1 MQPLENQ
8 LVKMFG
14 FKTFR
19 TGQKEVIQSIM
30 DGRDTLAMLPTG
42 TGKTLCFQ
50 MPGYLLDGLVII
62 ISPLLAL
69 MQDQVEQM
77 KAKGEKRVASL
88 NSFLTKQERDMVIR
102 SFHLLKF
109 LYISPEMLQSKFVLD
124 RLKRVTIALF
134 VVDEAHCISQWG
146 YDFRPNYLKLGTI
159 RKELNNPLTLALTAT
174 ATPEVQED
182 IIKNLSIQHAALVIH
197 SVNRENISILVEEA
211 TDYQDK
217 LQILLDALERVK
229 GAGIIYVS
237 SRKMAEQLSDV
248 LLESGFEGVSYYHG
262 GMETGD
268 RILIQQQFLSGQL
281 KIIVATTAFG
291 MGINKNDIR
300 FIFHLNMP
308 LSVEAYVQE
317 IGRAG
322 RDGLPSVA
330 IWLYAEGDEWQAAQL
345 IEKDFPVR
353 SEIEWVINH
362 ADIAHETTLEFIGD
376 DKVERIKELDHALI
390 KENVNDPRERIER
403 IESILETRKKD
414 KLTKLYQ
421 LKKWITSTECRKR
434 MIAAYFHQE
443 FQKKTEVCCDRCGT
457 TLKSIVSILPEQSN
471 CSPLEEQ
478 NWRMQLK
485 QLLTGRID
493 DINEK

>member
-1 MQPLENQ
+1 MQPLEIQ
-8 LVKMFG
+8 LEKMFG
-14 FKTFR
+14 FQSFR
-19 TGQKEVIQSIM
+19 TGQKEVIKSIM
-30 DGRDTLAMLPTG
+30 DGKDTLAMLPTG

-77 KAKGEKRVASL
+77 KANGEKRVASL
-88 NSFLTKQERDMVIR
+88 NSFLTLQERDRVIR
-102 SFHLLKF
+102 SLPILKF
-109 LYISPEMLQSKFVLD
+109 LYISPEMLRSRFIIDK
-124 RLKRVTIALF
+124 LKRVNIALF

-146 YDFRPNYLKLGTI
+146 YDFRPSYLQLYKV
-159 RKELNNPLTLALTAT
+159 RKELKNPLTLALTAT

-182 IIKNLSIQHAALVIH
+182 ILKNLSIQDAERVIH
-197 SVNRENISILVEEA
+197 SVNRENISIFVEE
-211 TDYQDK
+211 TNDYQDK
-217 LQILLDALERVK
+217 LQVLIDSLKRVE

-237 SRKMAEQLSDV
+237 SRKLAEQLSEW
-248 LLESGFEGVSYYHG
+248 LLEKGFDGVAYYHG
-262 GMETGD
+262 GMETSD

-281 KIIVATTAFG
+281 RIIVATNAFG

-330 IWLYAEGDEWQAAQL
+330 ILIYTEGDEWQAAQL
-345 IEKDFPVR
+345 IEKDFPNR
-353 SEIEWVINH
+353 SEIEWVINQSV
-362 ADIAHETTLEFIGD
+362 ASNDTDVEFIGD
-376 DKVERIKELDHALI
+376 EKMERIKEFNNALI
-390 KENVNDPRERIER
+390 KGNVNDSNERIER
-403 IESILETRKKD
+403 IYVMLENRKKD
-414 KLTKLYQ
+414 KLMKLNQ
-421 LKKWITSTECRKR
+421 LKQWIMAEDCRKS
-434 MIAAYFHQE
+434 MIASYFNQE

-457 TLKSIVSILPEQSN
+457 TLDQVIAILPEQTN
-471 CSPLEEQ
+471 DFLQMEE

-485 QLLTGRID
+485 QLFTGRTD
-493 DINEK
+493 

>member
-77 KAKGEKRVASL
+77 KANGEKRVASL

-109 LYISPEMLQSKFVLD
+109 LYISPEMLQSRFVLD
-124 RLKRVTIALF
+124 RLKKVTIALF

-146 YDFRPNYLKLGTI
+146 YDFRPNYLKLGII

-182 IIKNLSIQHAALVIH
+182 IVKNLSIKHAALVIH
-197 SVNRENISILVEEA
+197 NVNRENISILVEEA

-217 LQILLDALERVK
+217 LQILIDALERVK

-237 SRKMAEQLSDV
+237 SRKLAEQLSDF
-248 LLESGFEGVSYYHG
+248 LLESGFDGVSYYHG

-308 LSVEAYVQE
+308 LSIEAYVQE

-345 IEKDFPVR
+345 IEKDFPIR

-362 ADIAHETTLEFIGD
+362 ANTAHETTLEFIGD
-376 DKVERIKELDHALI
+376 DKVERIKELDQALI
-390 KENVNDPRERIER
+390 KDNVNDPRERIDR
-403 IESILETRKKD
+403 IENVLETRKKD

-421 LKKWITSTECRKR
+421 LKKWIISTECRKK
-434 MIAAYFHQE
+434 MIASYFHQE

-457 TLKSIVSILPEQSN
+457 TLKSIVSILPEESN
-471 CSPLEEQ
+471 HSPLEEQ

-485 QLLTGRID
+485 QLLTGGTD
-493 DINEK
+493 GTNEK